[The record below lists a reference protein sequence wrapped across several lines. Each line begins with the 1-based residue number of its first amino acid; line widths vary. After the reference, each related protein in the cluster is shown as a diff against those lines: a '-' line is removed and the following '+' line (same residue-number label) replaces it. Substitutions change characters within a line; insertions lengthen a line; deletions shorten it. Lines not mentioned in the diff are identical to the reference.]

1 MYPRKGGTME
11 KLVAYTRK
19 LYPCIKQHCSGT
31 DRTMLGRYL
40 SFLILCFKEQITD
53 HVGG

>member
-1 MYPRKGGTME
+1 MYPKKGGTME

-19 LYPCIKQHCSGT
+19 LYPCIKQYCSGT

-40 SFLILCFKEQITD
+40 SFLVSYLMAQITD